1 MRDAAGACRD
11 AGDSSARLWT
21 ASFSSTVASA
31 CSRLIP
37 VAAWDKGLH
46 TSAQHCVRVAEPA
59 ELVHLLFLQQMYE
72 YVKFSV

>member
-1 MRDAAGACRD
+1 MRDAAGGGRD

-37 VAAWDKGLH
+37 AAAWDGGLH
-46 TSAQHCVRVAEPA
+46 TSAQHCVDP
-59 ELVHLLFLQQMYE
+59 
-72 YVKFSV
+72 SI